1 VTAVVRELCK
11 EANYELAAGMGAAI
25 TRSIE
30 DEESPVGR
38 EVLAELIANADLAQS
53 ESVPICQDTG
63 MAVVFLELGQDV
75 HIVGGDLYLA
85 IDEGVRQGYN
95 EGYLRNSVVA
105 DPLIRQNTG
114 DNTPAFIRVQ
124 IVPGDKLRVH
134 LLPKGGGSENVSRLA
149 MLKPA
154 QGVAGVKDFVLSTVD
169 LAGGNACPPYVVGVG
184 IGGTFDECAFLAK
197 LALMRPVGSPSSRPH
212 LAQLEQELLAAI
224 NDLGI
229 GPQGYGGRVT
239 ALAVHIEAT
248 PTHIACLPVA
258 VNLSCH
264 ALRHKMREI

>member
-1 VTAVVRELCK
+1 M
-11 EANYELAAGMGAAI
+11 EANYELATGMGEAI
-25 TRSIE
+25 KKSIE
-30 DEESPVGR
+30 AEESPVGR
-38 EVLAELIANADLAQS
+38 EVLAELVANSELALT

-63 MAVVFLELGQDV
+63 LAVVYLELGQDV
-75 HIVGGDLYLA
+75 HVVDGDLYLA
-85 IDEGVRQGYN
+85 IDEGVRQGYQ
-95 EGYLRNSVVA
+95 EGYLRKSVVS
-105 DPLIRQNTG
+105 DPLLRQNTG

-124 IVPGDKLRVH
+124 IVPGDKLRIH

-169 LAGGNACPPYVVGVG
+169 KAGGNACPPYVVGVG

-197 LALMRPVGSPSSRPH
+197 RALMRPVGSPSPRPH
-212 LAQLEQELLAAI
+212 LAELEQELLASI

-239 ALAVHIEAT
+239 ALAVHIEAS